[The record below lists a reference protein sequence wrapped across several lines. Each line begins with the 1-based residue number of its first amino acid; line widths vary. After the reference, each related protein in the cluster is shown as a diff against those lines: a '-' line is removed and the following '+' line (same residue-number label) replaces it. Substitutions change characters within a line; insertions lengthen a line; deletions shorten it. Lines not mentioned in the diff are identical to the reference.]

1 VSMSHSHQ
9 EPLLPVTGFTAAL
22 ADHLPGRWQ
31 AGEPTSLVAQEAGSH
46 RIWHSGP
53 LAYAAFDPADVQ
65 RCVLTSPYGL
75 QLYVLPRPHRADQ
88 FLVLPMLPA
97 GCQREHVK
105 GLPSPHGIAV
115 PADPVRAAAAVRR
128 RMLLEYRFASPPTLR
143 AASPGHLQ
151 VQVTFDT
158 DSRPRIRTTYVR
170 ALTELLARS
179 GFLLD
184 PATGE
189 CHLPDTLTDEQTKRQ
204 LIKSLERLRHL
215 DFNVSVRS
223 STPPGCP
230 AVDTPVPRANP
241 FKGPSR

>member
-1 VSMSHSHQ
+1 MSMRHSHQ
-9 EPLLPVTGFTAAL
+9 EAPWSVTAFAA
-22 ADHLPGRWQ
+22 AFAEHLPGRWQ
-31 AGEPTSLVAQEAGSH
+31 TGPATSLAAREAGNH

-53 LAYAAFDPADVQ
+53 LAYAAFDAADVQ
-65 RCVLTSPYGL
+65 RCVLTSPHGL

-97 GCQREHVK
+97 GCNHEHVK
-105 GLPSPHGIAV
+105 GLPRPHGIAV

-128 RMLLEYRFASPPTLR
+128 RMLLEYRFASMPARR

-151 VQVTFDT
+151 VRVTFDT
-158 DSRPRIRTTYVR
+158 EHRPRIRTTYVR
-170 ALTELLARS
+170 ALIELLAWS

-189 CHLPDTLTDEQTKRQ
+189 CHLPDTLTDKQASRQ

-223 STPPGCP
+223 SGPPQALSRPPGP
-230 AVDTPVPRANP
+230 QTNLPN
-241 FKGPSR
+241 GPSR